1 MPALTVAELKAQLN
15 LEHDLDDALLASKID
30 AAEAYAASYIGEAI
44 PSPCPAGIKQAL
56 LMLAAFWYEVREAAS
71 FGGSAYSVPFGVH
84 DLLRPH
90 KAWVVGYVPAEAVAA
105 Q

>member
-1 MPALTVAELKAQLN
+1 MPALTVDELKAQLN
-15 LEHDLDDALLASKID
+15 LEHDLDDALLAQKIA
-30 AAEAYAASYIGEAI
+30 AAEAYAASYIGEAAV
-44 PSPCPAGIKQAL
+44 PDPCPAGIKQAV

-71 FGGSAYSVPFGVH
+71 FGGSAYEVPFGVH

-90 KAWVVGYVPAEAVAA
+90 KAWVVGYVPAEVA